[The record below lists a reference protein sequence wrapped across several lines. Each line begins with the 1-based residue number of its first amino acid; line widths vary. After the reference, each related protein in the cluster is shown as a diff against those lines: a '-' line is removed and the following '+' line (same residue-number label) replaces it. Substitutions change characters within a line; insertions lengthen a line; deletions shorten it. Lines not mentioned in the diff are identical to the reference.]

1 MVLRSASFTIS
12 YHIVSVSVHIF
23 RGKGEIA
30 RDIIILVNT
39 VILLG
44 VYLTKMR
51 IVVIGLNYKTA
62 PVEIRERL
70 TFNETELVDAIKKLN
85 SKKSILENII
95 LSTCNRTEIYAVVD
109 QLHTGRYYIKEF
121 LSEWFGMEQTEFS
134 PFLYVYEDDGA
145 VEHLFNVTC
154 GLNSMVL
161 GETQILGQMRTSFL
175 LAQEEE
181 TTGSVFNHLFKQAIT
196 LGKRGHSETD
206 IGANAVS
213 VSYAA
218 VELAKKIFGS
228 LANKHVLIFGAGKM
242 GELAAQNLQGNGV
255 KKVTVI
261 NRTFDKAKVLAAR
274 FNGEAKTLAELERS
288 LIEADIL
295 ISSTGAKDYVISKE
309 TMARVEKKRRGNPLF
324 MVDIAV
330 PRDLDPRI
338 SELENVFLYDI
349 DDLEGIVEANL
360 QERQK
365 AAAKIRLMIEKEIV
379 DFNHWLGMLGVIP
392 VISALREKALA
403 IQSETMVSLERKLPN
418 LSDRDIKVLN
428 KHTKSIINQLLK
440 DPILQAKEL
449 AARPDADQAMEFFM
463 KIFNIEELVQEQHSK
478 AAETNKIPVREV
490 QASFQS

>member
-1 MVLRSASFTIS
+1 M
-12 YHIVSVSVHIF
+12 H
-23 RGKGEIA
+23 
-30 RDIIILVNT
+30 
-39 VILLG
+39 
-44 VYLTKMR
+44 

-70 TFNETELVDAIKKLN
+70 TFNETELVDAIKNLN

-134 PFLYVYEDDGA
+134 PFLFVYENDGA

-161 GETQILGQMRTSFL
+161 GETQILGQVRTSFM
-175 LAQEEE
+175 LAQQEE

-242 GELAAQNLQGNGV
+242 GELAAQNLHGNGV

-288 LIEADIL
+288 LVEADIL
-295 ISSTGAKDYVISKE
+295 ISSTGAKDFVISKE

-478 AAETNKIPVREV
+478 AAETNKIPAREV